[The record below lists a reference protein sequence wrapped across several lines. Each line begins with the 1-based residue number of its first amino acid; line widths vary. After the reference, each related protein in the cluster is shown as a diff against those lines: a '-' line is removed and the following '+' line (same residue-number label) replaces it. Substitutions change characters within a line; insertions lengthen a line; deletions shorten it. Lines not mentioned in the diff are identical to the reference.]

1 MIKELYRYAYSVKK
15 ISIYKRD
22 SDKTKWMYFLINDE
36 NFFYIYN
43 EIWVKVSN
51 IIKIVIENLYIIK
64 ST

>member
-1 MIKELYRYAYSVKK
+1 
-15 ISIYKRD
+15 
-22 SDKTKWMYFLINDE
+22 MYFLINDE

-51 IIKIVIENLYIIK
+51 IIKKVIENLYIIK

>member
-15 ISIYKRD
+15 ISIYKRG

-51 IIKIVIENLYIIK
+51 IIKKVIENLYIIK

>member
-1 MIKELYRYAYSVKK
+1 
-15 ISIYKRD
+15 
-22 SDKTKWMYFLINDE
+22 MYFLINDE

>member
-51 IIKIVIENLYIIK
+51 IIKKVIENLYIIK